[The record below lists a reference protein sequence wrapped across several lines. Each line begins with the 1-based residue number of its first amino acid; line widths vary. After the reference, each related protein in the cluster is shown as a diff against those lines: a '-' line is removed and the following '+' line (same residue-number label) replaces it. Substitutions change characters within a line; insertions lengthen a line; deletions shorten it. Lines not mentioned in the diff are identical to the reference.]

1 MNITRFA
8 KSIAYLAAAALLI
21 AVSVF
26 FQLGMHSEGGMETS
40 YFRSNLFLF
49 IAAAGCLG
57 TGVYSYIGY
66 VRRHREH
73 AFDSLFL
80 VIVGAVVMAA
90 FLFVFLN
97 FGGLGDTFEK
107 DGYTAT
113 NVNIV
118 MLTLLPLPFLIRGIV
133 LALSTRDDSK
143 ARRRGVQIAALLVT
157 AGMIASLAF
166 GGMMRMVRFDESSSF
181 SDEVSDDSDEGKWI

>member
-26 FQLGMHSEGGMETS
+26 FQVGMHSEGGMETS

-49 IAAAGCLG
+49 IAAIGCLG

-80 VIVGAVVMAA
+80 VLVGAAVMAA
-90 FLFVFLN
+90 YLFVFLN

-107 DGYTAT
+107 DGYTC
-113 NVNIV
+113 
-118 MLTLLPLPFLIRGIV
+118 LLYTSRSSPIGDSGRRCRPWRGGIDHV
-133 LALSTRDDSK
+133 
-143 ARRRGVQIAALLVT
+143 
-157 AGMIASLAF
+157 
-166 GGMMRMVRFDESSSF
+166 
-181 SDEVSDDSDEGKWI
+181 